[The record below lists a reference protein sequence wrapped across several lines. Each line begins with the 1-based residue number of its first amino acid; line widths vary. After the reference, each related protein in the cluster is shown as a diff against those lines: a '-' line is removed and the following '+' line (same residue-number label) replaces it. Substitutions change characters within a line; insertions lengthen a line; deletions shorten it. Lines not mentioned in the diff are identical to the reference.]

1 MIWGAWKHGI
11 VRRTRQLGAC
21 FARWIVLTGFGDSYI
36 NSRSARTALHRFNQT
51 EPLTAAI
58 VREVAK
64 RDPLG
69 GINGV
74 AKRDTIGGIGMNE
87 RMTWE
92 FLKASLFINFLFA
105 LAFCFVK

>member
-1 MIWGAWKHGI
+1 MKQLLDKN
-11 VRRTRQLGAC
+11 VRKYRRL
-21 FARWIVLTGFGDSYI
+21 YI
-36 NSRSARTALHRFNQT
+36 DLIKL

-58 VREVAK
+58 VREVTKCDTFGGINGVAK

>member
-1 MIWGAWKHGI
+1 MESETAF
-11 VRRTRQLGAC
+11 RQKC
-21 FARWIVLTGFGDSYI
+21 PKVQ
-36 NSRSARTALHRFNQT
+36 TALHRFNQT

-58 VREVAK
+58 VREVTK
-64 RDPLG
+64 CDTLG
-69 GINGV
+69 GIRGV
-74 AKRDTIGGIGMNE
+74 AKRDTLGGIGMNE

>member
-1 MIWGAWKHGI
+1 M
-11 VRRTRQLGAC
+11 
-21 FARWIVLTGFGDSYI
+21 TGFGDSYI

-58 VREVAK
+58 VREVTK
-64 RDPLG
+64 RDTLG
-69 GINGV
+69 GI
-74 AKRDTIGGIGMNE
+74 KMSD